1 MRRLICAVLGVVLLA
16 AAAACSGDSSSAQ
29 QQQPQQQIT
38 EQTAEPS
45 AGAAGE
51 NTQQQAKPAVAD
63 PDDAQAVA
71 APDAEQQ
78 ALSAEPVTLTARWP
92 SDAWRPLRRVAED
105 NAALQPEID
114 REIEWC
120 RESVERG
127 WANDGGH
134 WSEPNEDGE
143 SVRLAGPALLAADEH
158 PWIALVAEAM
168 AEERGI
174 ALETMPAVWLAS
186 PEWQR
191 AEVCRAVVSALE
203 GNRIERPTPRWH
215 LLTALGINDGGWGP
229 TLLGHLGLELGR
241 YEPQRASQRGGG
253 GRITLLTPMP
263 PNAQTASV
271 LAHEMVHHLQ
281 YQLIGDGDADVWPPH
296 GTHDRY
302 AMLHWL
308 IEADATLTMSATDS
322 AAFQAAIALL
332 SGGGASP
339 ADDVNLFDRLPL
351 EWSEPFYG
359 PYRRAEAFVGR
370 LMSWGIPDVINRM
383 LRDLPDSTEQL
394 LHAAKYEAD
403 EQPLDLSSLQPLIDA
418 AISDE
423 WTRPGAP
430 LLVDG
435 RDQDTLGELYLRLLI
450 SASTGREAEAS
461 AAAAGWGGDRL
472 HIFER
477 DDGGAL
483 VVWAIAFDDEAEHA
497 EGVNGLRE
505 WLIAFSEGQAWGIG
519 GERMLGWDAPHGAIR
534 VLNQLNTAWL
544 LAAPDAAAVD
554 AVAAALLAA
563 DANIGW
569 WP

>member
-1 MRRLICAVLGVVLLA
+1 MRRLIYAALGAVMLA
-16 AAAACSGDSSSAQ
+16 AAAACSGDSSTAP
-29 QQQPQQQIT
+29 QQQPQQQMT
-38 EQTAEPS
+38 EQADEP
-45 AGAAGE
+45 AA
-51 NTQQQAKPAVAD
+51 
-63 PDDAQAVA
+63 AQASEAQGRQEA
-71 APDAEQQ
+71 ADADVDEAQSPAARESEPQ
-78 ALSAEPVTLTARWP
+78 ASSGEPVTLAARWP
-92 SDAWRPLRRVAED
+92 SDAWRPLRQVAED
-105 NAALQPEID
+105 NAVLQPLID

-134 WSEPNEDGE
+134 WSEPNENGE
-143 SVRLAGPALLAADEH
+143 SERLTGPTLLAADEH
-158 PWIALVAEAM
+158 PWIALIAEAM

-174 ALETMPAVWLAS
+174 ALGTMPAVWLAS

-191 AEVCRAVVSALE
+191 AEICRAVVSALDGSRLE
-203 GNRIERPTPRWH
+203 QPMPRWR
-215 LLTALGINDGGWGP
+215 LLTALGINDASWGP
-229 TLLGHLGLELGR
+229 TLLGYLGLELGR
-241 YEPQRASQRGGG
+241 YEPQRASQQGGG
-253 GRITLLTPMP
+253 GRITLLTPTP

-281 YQLIGDGDADVWPPH
+281 YQLIGDGDADVWTPR

-302 AMLHWL
+302 AVLHWL
-308 IEADATLTMSATDS
+308 IEADATLTMSATGS

-332 SGGGASP
+332 SDDGASP
-339 ADDVNLFDRLPL
+339 ADDVVLFDRLPL

-394 LHAAKYEAD
+394 LHAEKYDAD

-477 DDGGAL
+477 EDGGAL

-505 WLIAFSEGQAWGIG
+505 WLIAFSEGEAWGIG
-519 GERMLGWDAPHGAIR
+519 DERMLGWDAPHGAIR
-534 VLNQLNTAWL
+534 VLDQLNTTWL
-544 LAAPDAAAVD
+544 IAAPDAAAAD

-563 DANIGW
+563 DELPAW

>member
-1 MRRLICAVLGVVLLA
+1 MLA
-16 AAAACSGDSSSAQ
+16 ALAACSGDSSPAQ
-29 QQQPQQQIT
+29 QQQRQQQVA
-38 EQTAEPS
+38 EQTVDAS
-45 AGAAGE
+45 ASSAIE
-51 NTQQQAKPAVAD
+51 NAQQQAKPAVAD
-63 PDDAQAVA
+63 SDNAQAVA

-78 ALSAEPVTLTARWP
+78 MLSAEPVTLTARWP
-92 SDAWRPLRRVAED
+92 SDAWRPLRQVVED
-105 NAALQPEID
+105 NAALQPLIE

-134 WSEPNEDGE
+134 WSEPNENGE
-143 SVRLAGPALLAADEH
+143 SVRLTGPMLLAADEH

-174 ALETMPAVWLAS
+174 ALGTMPAVWLAS

-203 GNRIERPTPRWH
+203 GSRLEQPMPRWR
-215 LLTALGINDGGWGP
+215 LLTALGINDADWGP
-229 TLLGHLGLELGR
+229 TLLGYLGLELGR

-253 GRITLLTPMP
+253 GRITLLTPTP

-281 YQLIGDGDADVWPPH
+281 YQLIGDGDADVWTPR

-302 AMLHWL
+302 AVLHWL
-308 IEADATLTMSATDS
+308 IETDATLTMSATGS
-322 AAFQAAIALL
+322 AAFQAALELL
-332 SGGGASP
+332 SEGGASP
-339 ADDVNLFDRLPL
+339 ADDVVLFDRLPL

-359 PYRRAEAFVGR
+359 PYRRAEAFVDR
-370 LMSWGIPDVINRM
+370 LISWSIPDVINRM

-394 LHAAKYEAD
+394 LHTEKYNAD

-418 AISDE
+418 AISNE

-497 EGVNGLRE
+497 EGVAGLRE
-505 WLIAFSEGQAWGIG
+505 WLIAFSEGEAWGIG
-519 GERMLGWDAPHGAIR
+519 DERMLGWDAPHSAIR

-544 LAAPDAAAVD
+544 IAAPDVAAAD

-563 DANIGW
+563 DEPPAW
-569 WP
+569 WR

>member
-1 MRRLICAVLGVVLLA
+1 MRRLICAVLGVVMLTVL
-16 AAAACSGDSSSAQ
+16 AACSDDSSTAQ
-29 QQQPQQQIT
+29 QQQPPQQIT
-38 EQTAEPS
+38 EQADEP
-45 AGAAGE
+45 AAGE
-51 NTQQQAKPAVAD
+51 AVENAQQQAKPAVAD
-63 PDDAQAVA
+63 PDDAQAAA

-78 ALSAEPVTLTARWP
+78 ALSAEPVTLAARWP
-92 SDAWRPLRRVAED
+92 SDAWRPLRQVAED
-105 NAALQPEID
+105 NAVLQPLID

-143 SVRLAGPALLAADEH
+143 SVRLTGPTLLAADEH

-191 AEVCRAVVSALE
+191 AEVCRAVVSALDGSRLE
-203 GNRIERPTPRWH
+203 QPMPRWR
-215 LLTALGINDGGWGP
+215 LLTALGINDADWGP
-229 TLLGHLGLELGR
+229 TLLGYLGLELGR

-253 GRITLLTPMP
+253 GRITLLTPTP
-263 PNAQTASV
+263 LSAQTASV

-281 YQLIGDGDADVWPPH
+281 YQLIGDGDADVWTPR

-302 AMLHWL
+302 AVLHWL
-308 IEADATLTMSATDS
+308 IETDATLTMSATDS
-322 AAFQAAIALL
+322 AAFQAALELL
-332 SGGGASP
+332 SEGGASP
-339 ADDVNLFDRLPL
+339 ADDVVLFDRLPL

-370 LMSWGIPDVINRM
+370 LMSWGDPNVINRM
-383 LRDLPDSTEQL
+383 LQDLPDSTEQL
-394 LHAAKYEAD
+394 LHAEKYDVD

-477 DDGGAL
+477 DDGDAL
-483 VVWAIAFDDEAEHA
+483 VVWAIAFDDEAEHT

-505 WLIAFSEGQAWGIG
+505 WLIAFSEGAAWGIG

-534 VLNQLNTAWL
+534 VLDQLNTAWL
-544 LAAPDAAAVD
+544 IAAPDAAAAD
-554 AVAAALLAA
+554 AVAAALLEA
-563 DANIGW
+563 DPDIGW
-569 WP
+569 W

>member
-1 MRRLICAVLGVVLLA
+1 MRRLIYAALGAVLLA
-16 AAAACSGDSSSAQ
+16 AAAACSDDSSPAQ
-29 QQQPQQQIT
+29 QQQPQQQII
-38 EQTAEPS
+38 EQTAESS
-45 AGAAGE
+45 AGAAVE
-51 NTQQQAKPAVAD
+51 NTQQQAEPAVAD

-78 ALSAEPVTLTARWP
+78 ALSAEPAMLTARWP

-143 SVRLAGPALLAADEH
+143 SVQLAGPALLATDEH

-203 GNRIERPTPRWH
+203 GNRIERLTPRWH

-229 TLLGHLGLELGR
+229 TLLGRLGLELGR

-281 YQLIGDGDADVWPPH
+281 YQLIGDGDADVWPPR

-302 AMLHWL
+302 AVLHWL

-332 SGGGASP
+332 SDGGASP
-339 ADDVNLFDRLPL
+339 ADDVDLFDRLPL

-370 LMSWGIPDVINRM
+370 LMSWGIPDLINQM

-394 LHAAKYEAD
+394 LHATKYDAD
-403 EQPLDLSSLQPLIDA
+403 EQPLDLSPLQPLIDA

-497 EGVNGLRE
+497 EGVAGLRE
-505 WLIAFSEGQAWGIG
+505 WLIAFSEGEAWGIG

-544 LAAPDAAAVD
+544 IAAPDAAAAD

-569 WP
+569 W